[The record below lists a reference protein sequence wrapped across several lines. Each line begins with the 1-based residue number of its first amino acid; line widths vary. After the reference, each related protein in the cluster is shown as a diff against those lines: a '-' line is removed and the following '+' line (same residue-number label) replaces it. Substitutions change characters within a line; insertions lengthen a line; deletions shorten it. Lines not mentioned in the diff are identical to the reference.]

1 MRSLS
6 VFAIAICARSAVA
19 GQSPFTFGRAP
30 QVDSDIGW
38 DQYNSQ
44 IYETTN
50 SDVSTYASTIVS
62 TLSSSPYHTTFL
74 RLLQRAKCIPMLA
87 HMENAT
93 VFAPTDQAWKEWA
106 ERNTPGLSISD
117 ADHGESVNGW
127 LGPGGLDEWF
137 RDEEEVI
144 LSRVAVSGD
153 EGMER
158 RIMDNQNWALRQH
171 LLYHMFNYTLPL
183 SSFLPSD
190 VSNVTL
196 QTTLL
201 YPLKEQPPLPPVPEP
216 GTPWLPQGGEGLLGG
231 HGQRLRIARVGS
243 KEGGEKG
250 KVGVE
255 WDGEGGV
262 EIWDGKGWAKG
273 NDSANE
279 VPGARWVRNGVVVGI
294 DGVLD
299 MPPSIEEIIRTHPS
313 LSYLS
318 SILSLSSPPT
328 PLPSSF
334 SSTPHL
340 TVFAPS
346 NEAFMEGFD
355 DIEKGYLKGPYGE
368 EGVGR
373 IVSQTVILGKDGNGV
388 VWSDTLGEKNSE
400 FDAISGEHLEISSS
414 SSFIIT
420 VNNTSP
426 STPDILASNG
436 VIHILPSLILSPS
449 FNLLNSAEKMLLSL
463 NATQFVSLMRS
474 ANLSEEYIGK
484 DSKGGYTLLAPT
496 DDVLDVLDKWDGLS
510 TKVARELSNTFSDVS
525 EKPSFPDPSPLSALL
540 RYHILPQRLLP
551 TDIVDG
557 QLLSTELQTSSLKGA
572 RQKLRVEVAEK
583 DGKEGKG
590 KARSGWE
597 TVGQGEVRFG
607 GATVLG
613 KPVKSGNNVI
623 YLIST
628 LLSLPDT
635 MLQTAVSDLQL
646 STFIAA
652 LYASDLAKTTK
663 RLPAITYFIPQ
674 NPAFTDLGLAMEW
687 LLTADGKDDLRKV
700 VKYHMVEG
708 IVYSEDVEDGK
719 RIYQTVEGGDVVIE
733 RAKPP
738 HGHGPGII
746 TIGSPTKWP
755 SHDSGSSLPSNG
767 ELYPANITLADSL
780 TDTGVIHTID
790 QVVLPSDVDLT
801 VGKLI
806 KGSKQLT
813 MSDLMVRAGLGWIL
827 EGREPSKE
835 EVQKAELEGR
845 VRSWDEDEDGD
856 GDEGKEDDL
865 AYPAYIVL
873 CPSDKAFSKLNLT
886 HYISTPPALL
896 SLLKLH
902 IIPSSSLSLSSSL
915 SSAVPPQNGQPL
927 ALNDDSIYK
936 TLLSTSSKYG
946 DLAFRGTG
954 DGNWIV
960 GIKDARGGG
969 RVRGD
974 SARVGMA
981 GRASVRW
988 KNPRTSATSNSD
1000 DNGEEEKDP
1009 KHRDGRDRLWEGG
1022 MTLGGGVMMIDS
1034 VLIPYEPS
1042 WFSRWGLLTI
1052 TLAGISILLLA
1063 AAGSIGYWFWT
1074 RRKDDY
1080 MPILVEEDG
1089 EPEGEEHA

>member
-1 MRSLS
+1 M
-6 VFAIAICARSAVA
+6 
-19 GQSPFTFGRAP
+19 
-30 QVDSDIGW
+30 
-38 DQYNSQ
+38 
-44 IYETTN
+44 
-50 SDVSTYASTIVS
+50 
-62 TLSSSPYHTTFL
+62 
-74 RLLQRAKCIPMLA
+74 
-87 HMENAT
+87 
-93 VFAPTDQAWKEWA
+93 
-106 ERNTPGLSISD
+106 
-117 ADHGESVNGW
+117 
-127 LGPGGLDEWF
+127 
-137 RDEEEVI
+137 
-144 LSRVAVSGD
+144 
-153 EGMER
+153 
-158 RIMDNQNWALRQH
+158 
-171 LLYHMFNYTLPL
+171 
-183 SSFLPSD
+183 
-190 VSNVTL
+190 
-196 QTTLL
+196 
-201 YPLKEQPPLPPVPEP
+201 
-216 GTPWLPQGGEGLLGG
+216 
-231 HGQRLRIARVGS
+231 
-243 KEGGEKG
+243 
-250 KVGVE
+250 
-255 WDGEGGV
+255 
-262 EIWDGKGWAKG
+262 
-273 NDSANE
+273 
-279 VPGARWVRNGVVVGI
+279 
-294 DGVLD
+294 
-299 MPPSIEEIIRTHPS
+299 
-313 LSYLS
+313 
-318 SILSLSSPPT
+318 
-328 PLPSSF
+328 
-334 SSTPHL
+334 
-340 TVFAPS
+340 
-346 NEAFMEGFD
+346 
-355 DIEKGYLKGPYGE
+355 
-368 EGVGR
+368 
-373 IVSQTVILGKDGNGV
+373 
-388 VWSDTLGEKNSE
+388 
-400 FDAISGEHLEISSS
+400 
-414 SSFIIT
+414 
-420 VNNTSP
+420 
-426 STPDILASNG
+426 
-436 VIHILPSLILSPS
+436 
-449 FNLLNSAEKMLLSL
+449 
-463 NATQFVSLMRS
+463 
-474 ANLSEEYIGK
+474 
-484 DSKGGYTLLAPT
+484 
-496 DDVLDVLDKWDGLS
+496 
-510 TKVARELSNTFSDVS
+510 
-525 EKPSFPDPSPLSALL
+525 
-540 RYHILPQRLLP
+540 
-551 TDIVDG
+551 
-557 QLLSTELQTSSLKGA
+557 
-572 RQKLRVEVAEK
+572 
-583 DGKEGKG
+583 
-590 KARSGWE
+590 
-597 TVGQGEVRFG
+597 
-607 GATVLG
+607 
-613 KPVKSGNNVI
+613 KSGNNVI

-767 ELYPANITLADSL
+767 ELYPANTTLADSL

-1042 WFSRWGLLTI
+1042 WFSR
-1052 TLAGISILLLA
+1052 
-1063 AAGSIGYWFWT
+1063 
-1074 RRKDDY
+1074 
-1080 MPILVEEDG
+1080 
-1089 EPEGEEHA
+1089 